1 MSYRLCLSDSVRA
14 RKFGTIPDLTQ
25 RILDS
30 STEAMSASESDTK
43 MVTQES
49 PYNSAAEERML
60 EGEMEADVERMEM
73 VEVEVLVK
81 EGSPVEKKEL
91 KSEVKKFLRSGVAR
105 RYLTGYFK
113 TSGKLFLKL
122 PLFFILKFPDF
133 GSSELL
139 STHVNSLLVSQEEEA
154 SKGSDLTVAP
164 LNVR

>member
-81 EGSPVEKKEL
+81 EGSPVPSCL
-91 KSEVKKFLRSGVAR
+91 KREVKKFLRSGVAR

-113 TSGKLFLKL
+113 TSG
-122 PLFFILKFPDF
+122 
-133 GSSELL
+133 
-139 STHVNSLLVSQEEEA
+139 
-154 SKGSDLTVAP
+154 
-164 LNVR
+164 

>member
-81 EGSPVEKKEL
+81 EGSPVPSGL
-91 KSEVKKFLRSGVAR
+91 KREVKKFLRSGVAR

-113 TSGKLFLKL
+113 TSG
-122 PLFFILKFPDF
+122 
-133 GSSELL
+133 
-139 STHVNSLLVSQEEEA
+139 
-154 SKGSDLTVAP
+154 
-164 LNVR
+164 

>member
-1 MSYRLCLSDSVRA
+1 MSFRLCLSDSVRA

-60 EGEMEADVERMEM
+60 EGEMEADVEM

-133 GSSELL
+133 GSSQLL

>member
-81 EGSPVEKKEL
+81 EGSPVAEKEL
-91 KSEVKKFLRSGVAR
+91 KREVKKFLRSGVAR

-113 TSGKLFLKL
+113 TSG
-122 PLFFILKFPDF
+122 
-133 GSSELL
+133 
-139 STHVNSLLVSQEEEA
+139 
-154 SKGSDLTVAP
+154 
-164 LNVR
+164 